1 VVLIINSEI
10 NIKHEDDGSF
20 DCVTMSEF
28 IDIMNGEG
36 YDDCA
41 FEIAIS
47 PDLCPEDGYLNGWR
61 FSFYNP
67 ISRRAVVVCDIIKGD
82 YFELDV
88 RPIDEL
94 INIMAALKDEN
105 KTAKIFFNKVKVKQ

>member
-1 VVLIINSEI
+1 MINSGAI
-10 NIKHEDDGSF
+10 IMHEVDESF

-28 IDIMNGEG
+28 INVMNGEG

-41 FEIAIS
+41 FEIAIN
-47 PDLCPEDGYLNGWR
+47 PDLCHEDGYLNGWS

-67 ISRRAVVVCDIIKGD
+67 ISRRAVVVCDVIKDD

-105 KTAKIFFNKVKVKQ
+105 KTATIFFNKVKVKQ